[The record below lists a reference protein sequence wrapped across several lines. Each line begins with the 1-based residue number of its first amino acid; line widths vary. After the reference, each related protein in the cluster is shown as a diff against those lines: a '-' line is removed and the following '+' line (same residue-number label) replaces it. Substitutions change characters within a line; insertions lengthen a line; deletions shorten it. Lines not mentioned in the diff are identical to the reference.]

1 MRQAYDTDITDEQ
14 WEILDPLLPP
24 AKQGG
29 RPRRVDMRDIINAL
43 FYILSAGCAWRLLPH
58 DLPPWQ
64 TVYYYFRQWNQD
76 QTWQGINDY
85 LREGIRL
92 TEAREASPSAA
103 CLDSQS
109 VKTGGLLAQDIGF
122 DGGKKIKGRKRHQL
136 VDTLGLLMVV
146 VVTAAHVTD
155 YDGARAVMA
164 QLHAKRQRFPR
175 LCRIW
180 VDGGYRGLEF
190 MKWVMD
196 AYRWGLEVIK
206 RSDDV
211 QGFVLLPRRWVV
223 ERSFGWMIWNRR
235 LSKEYEQLTETSE
248 SFIYIA
254 SIKLMLNRFV

>member
-1 MRQAYDTDITDEQ
+1 MRQAYDTDITHEQ
-14 WEILDPLLPP
+14 WEILEPLLPP

-29 RPRRVDMRDIINAL
+29 RPRCVDMRDIINAL
-43 FYILSAGCAWRLLPH
+43 FYILSAGCPWRLLPH

-76 QTWQGINDY
+76 QTWQGINDH
-85 LREGIRL
+85 LRQGIRL
-92 TEAREASPSAA
+92 TAAREASPSAA

-109 VKTGGLLAQDIGF
+109 VKTGGLIEEDVGF

-136 VDTLGLLMVV
+136 VDTLGLLILV
-146 VVTAAHVTD
+146 VVTAANVTD
-155 YDGARAVMA
+155 YDGARAVLA
-164 QLHAKRQRFPR
+164 QLHERRQNFPR

-180 VDGGYRGLEF
+180 VDGGYRGLDF

-196 AYRWGLEVIK
+196 SYRWVLEVIK

-211 QGFVLLPRRWVV
+211 KGFILLPRRWVV
-223 ERSFGWMIWNRR
+223 ERTFGWMMWNRR
-235 LSKEYEQLTETSE
+235 LSKEYERLTETSE

-254 SIKLMLNRFV
+254 SIKLMLNRFA

>member
-14 WEILDPLLPP
+14 WEILEPLLPP

-29 RPRRVDMRDIINAL
+29 RPRTVDMRDIINAL

-76 QTWQGINDY
+76 QTWQEINDH
-85 LREGIRL
+85 LRQGIRL
-92 TEAREASPSAA
+92 TEAREVSPSAA

-109 VKTGGLLAQDIGF
+109 VKTGGLLEQDIGF

-164 QLHAKRQRFPR
+164 QLHAKRQSFPR
-175 LCRIW
+175 
-180 VDGGYRGLEF
+180 
-190 MKWVMD
+190 
-196 AYRWGLEVIK
+196 
-206 RSDDV
+206 
-211 QGFVLLPRRWVV
+211 
-223 ERSFGWMIWNRR
+223 
-235 LSKEYEQLTETSE
+235 
-248 SFIYIA
+248 
-254 SIKLMLNRFV
+254 

>member
-24 AKQGG
+24 PKQGG

-122 DGGKKIKGRKRHQL
+122 DGGKKIRAENVINSSIRWAYSWSLWSRQPMSQTTMVPEQSWLNSMPNVRGFL
-136 VDTLGLLMVV
+136 VYVAFGLMVAIV
-146 VVTAAHVTD
+146 A
-155 YDGARAVMA
+155 
-164 QLHAKRQRFPR
+164 
-175 LCRIW
+175 W
-180 VDGGYRGLEF
+180 
-190 MKWVMD
+190 
-196 AYRWGLEVIK
+196 
-206 RSDDV
+206 S
-211 QGFVLLPRRWVV
+211 
-223 ERSFGWMIWNRR
+223 S
-235 LSKEYEQLTETSE
+235 
-248 SFIYIA
+248 
-254 SIKLMLNRFV
+254 

>member
-14 WEILDPLLPP
+14 WEILEPLLPP

-29 RPRRVDMRDIINAL
+29 RPRTVDMRDIINAL

-76 QTWQGINDY
+76 QTWQEINDH

-92 TEAREASPSAA
+92 TEAREANPSAA

-109 VKTGGLLAQDIGF
+109 VKTGGLIEKDIGF

-136 VDTLGLLMVV
+136 VDTLGLLIVV
-146 VVTAAHVTD
+146 VVTAANVTD
-155 YDGARAVMA
+155 YEGARAVLA
-164 QLHAKRQRFPR
+164 QLHDKRQRVPR

-180 VDGGYRGLEF
+180 VDGGYRGLDF

-196 AYRWGLEVIK
+196 SYRWVLEVIK
-206 RSDDV
+206 RSDNIK
-211 QGFVLLPRRWVV
+211 GFVLLPRRWVV
-223 ERSFGWMIWNRR
+223 ERTFGWMMWNRR
-235 LSKEYEQLTETSE
+235 LSKEYERLTETSE

-254 SIKLMLNRFV
+254 SIKLMLNRFA